1 MRLYLQ
7 IEGTTPETKTKN
19 QNEKMK
25 KTTQATKENN
35 SKFESMFVDFIN
47 NNSEKVKAISAIMA
61 MSEKQKADLIKEFK
75 ASL

>member
-1 MRLYLQ
+1 
-7 IEGTTPETKTKN
+7 
-19 QNEKMK
+19 MK
-25 KTTQATKENN
+25 KTTQAIKENN

-61 MSEKQKADLIKEFK
+61 MSEKEKADLIKEFK